1 MRLCYQ
7 RLWAYI
13 AGVWTQPYRDLDP
26 WEWLHGNVIDGAAGS
41 FTEQTGSAGCQP
53 IPAATRQSLGTSQRG
68 FFIHLPPNSL
78 DYRDRY
84 GLQQVRYVKAIVPI
98 GLGKQSGILCV
109 VQLLEQRIVALTVT
123 RTHAC
128 FENRLRVFNA
138 PTEPRRLAWNFKPNL
153 SSLFSDSSKKT
164 IELNKKVYSLLE

>member
-1 MRLCYQ
+1 MALQARSQNRQVL
-7 RLWAYI
+7 L
-13 AGVWTQPYRDLDP
+13 
-26 WEWLHGNVIDGAAGS
+26 GS
-41 FTEQTGSAGCQP
+41 QP

-68 FFIHLPPNSL
+68 FFIHLPPKL

-84 GLQQVRYVKAIVPI
+84 RLQQVRYVKAIVPI

-123 RTHAC
+123 RTLAC

-138 PTEPRRLAWNFKPNL
+138 PTEPRRLAWL
-153 SSLFSDSSKKT
+153 YIGL
-164 IELNKKVYSLLE
+164 VM

>member
-1 MRLCYQ
+1 MALQARSQNRQVL
-7 RLWAYI
+7 L
-13 AGVWTQPYRDLDP
+13 
-26 WEWLHGNVIDGAAGS
+26 GS
-41 FTEQTGSAGCQP
+41 QP

-109 VQLLEQRIVALTVT
+109 VQLLEQRIVALAVT
-123 RTHAC
+123 RTLAR

-138 PTEPRRLAWNFKPNL
+138 PTEPRRLARKKQVFFKKQ
-153 SSLFSDSSKKT
+153 FSYTFLWPSGKCHFC
-164 IELNKKVYSLLE
+164 

>member
-1 MRLCYQ
+1 MALQARSQNRQVL
-7 RLWAYI
+7 LGI
-13 AGVWTQPYRDLDP
+13 
-26 WEWLHGNVIDGAAGS
+26 
-41 FTEQTGSAGCQP
+41 QP

-109 VQLLEQRIVALTVT
+109 VQLLEQRIVALAVT

-138 PTEPRRLAWNFKPNL
+138 PMEPRRLAL
-153 SSLFSDSSKKT
+153 SHSQYFTNEIFSHK
-164 IELNKKVYSLLE
+164 Y

>member
-1 MRLCYQ
+1 MALQARSQNRQVL
-7 RLWAYI
+7 L
-13 AGVWTQPYRDLDP
+13 
-26 WEWLHGNVIDGAAGS
+26 GS
-41 FTEQTGSAGCQP
+41 QP

-109 VQLLEQRIVALTVT
+109 VQPFRAKDCCTGRDSNPRLL
-123 RTHAC
+123 
-128 FENRLRVFNA
+128 
-138 PTEPRRLAWNFKPNL
+138 
-153 SSLFSDSSKKT
+153 
-164 IELNKKVYSLLE
+164 

>member
-1 MRLCYQ
+1 MALQARSQNRRVL
-7 RLWAYI
+7 L
-13 AGVWTQPYRDLDP
+13 
-26 WEWLHGNVIDGAAGS
+26 GS
-41 FTEQTGSAGCQP
+41 QP

-109 VQLLEQRIVALTVT
+109 VQLLEQRIVALAVT

-138 PTEPRRLAWNFKPNL
+138 PTEPRRLALNIAIFGL
-153 SSLFSDSSKKT
+153 YSSKIYKST
-164 IELNKKVYSLLE
+164 HQAGSNIQVVRGKMSIVIK

>member
-1 MRLCYQ
+1 MALQ
-7 RLWAYI
+7 
-13 AGVWTQPYRDLDP
+13 
-26 WEWLHGNVIDGAAGS
+26 AGS
-41 FTEQTGSAGCQP
+41 QNRQVLLGSQP

-84 GLQQVRYVKAIVPI
+84 GLQQMRYVKAIVPI

-123 RTHAC
+123 RTHAS
-128 FENRLRVFNA
+128 FENRLRELHA
-138 PTEPRRLAWNFKPNL
+138 PTEPRRLAPK
-153 SSLFSDSSKKT
+153 
-164 IELNKKVYSLLE
+164 

>member
-1 MRLCYQ
+1 MALQARSQNRQVL
-7 RLWAYI
+7 L
-13 AGVWTQPYRDLDP
+13 
-26 WEWLHGNVIDGAAGS
+26 GS
-41 FTEQTGSAGCQP
+41 QP

-84 GLQQVRYVKAIVPI
+84 GLQQVRYVHYVKAIVPI

-109 VQLLEQRIVALTVT
+109 VQLLEQRIVALAVT
-123 RTHAC
+123 RTHAR

-138 PTEPRRLAWNFKPNL
+138 PTEPRCLAHLPFLLSMLYNL
-153 SSLFSDSSKKT
+153 SVS
-164 IELNKKVYSLLE
+164 

>member
-1 MRLCYQ
+1 MALQARSQNRQVL
-7 RLWAYI
+7 L
-13 AGVWTQPYRDLDP
+13 
-26 WEWLHGNVIDGAAGS
+26 GS
-41 FTEQTGSAGCQP
+41 QP

-84 GLQQVRYVKAIVPI
+84 GLQQMRYVKAIVPI

-138 PTEPRRLAWNFKPNL
+138 PTEPRRLAWE
-153 SSLFSDSSKKT
+153 SYSKSNQ
-164 IELNKKVYSLLE
+164 LVG

>member
-1 MRLCYQ
+1 MALQARSQNRQVL
-7 RLWAYI
+7 L
-13 AGVWTQPYRDLDP
+13 
-26 WEWLHGNVIDGAAGS
+26 GS
-41 FTEQTGSAGCQP
+41 QP
-53 IPAATRQSLGTSQRG
+53 IPATTRQSLGTSQRG

-138 PTEPRRLAWNFKPNL
+138 PTEPRRLAL
-153 SSLFSDSSKKT
+153 MRS
-164 IELNKKVYSLLE
+164 YSNGV

>member
-1 MRLCYQ
+1 MALQARSQNRRVL
-7 RLWAYI
+7 L
-13 AGVWTQPYRDLDP
+13 
-26 WEWLHGNVIDGAAGS
+26 GS
-41 FTEQTGSAGCQP
+41 QP

-138 PTEPRRLAWNFKPNL
+138 PTEPRRTMFGNGRNCSKSH
-153 SSLFSDSSKKT
+153 SSWLFQYW
-164 IELNKKVYSLLE
+164 L